1 MDKEVSDKIKNIEE
15 RLNAVEKI
23 MRDYISYTVTPTSKS
38 TQLGLGLNDLLAL
51 PSSLQKSMMAVQE
64 LGEATASNVAE
75 RTERDRTVENIYLNQ
90 LVRLK
95 YINKERKGRKIYF
108 KVLRYY

>member
-1 MDKEVSDKIKNIEE
+1 MDKEVSDRMKNIEE
-15 RLNAVEKI
+15 RLNVLEKI
-23 MRDYISYTVTPTSKS
+23 IREHISYTVTPTSKP
-38 TQLGLGLNDLLAL
+38 TQLGLGLNELLAL
-51 PSSLQKSMMAVQE
+51 PSSLQKSMLAVQE

-75 RTERDRTVENIYLNQ
+75 KTERDRTVENIYLNQ

-95 YINKERKGRKIYF
+95 YINKERRGRKIYF